1 MFSSAKYLFLIF
13 AIAFFVL
20 YSMPE
25 ENKMLNDN
33 SAKNSSATIFDYSM
47 KNIYGDVVTLEKY
60 RGGKK
65 ILIVNVASHC
75 GYTSQYKDL
84 QELQDRYSDKLQVIA
99 FPCNDYGFQEP
110 GSSEQIAQ
118 FCEVNYNIKFPIM
131 EKINIRRSP
140 SHPLYEW
147 LSNSELNGWNDSK
160 PKWNFYK
167 YLIDENGNLI
177 NLFNS
182 GTSPLSTQITE
193 AI

>member
-1 MFSSAKYLFLIF
+1 MSSSVKVLILAFIMVSSVPYLMSNEKK
-13 AIAFFVL
+13 VSGES
-20 YSMPE
+20 Y
-25 ENKMLNDN
+25 
-33 SAKNSSATIFDYSM
+33 TIDLPSTVFDYKI

-60 RGGKK
+60 RGKK
-65 ILIVNVASHC
+65 ILIVNVASRC

-84 QELQDRYSDKLQVIA
+84 QKLQDRYKNKLQVIA
-99 FPCNDYGFQEP
+99 FPCNDFGFQEP
-110 GSSEQIAQ
+110 GTSEQIAE

-167 YLIDENGNLI
+167 YLINENGKLI
-177 NLFNS
+177 NIFNS
-182 GTSPLSTQITE
+182 GTSPLSSEVTE